1 MFTRK
6 HTHQQQFHAF
16 KDISHSYKASYMQKS
31 SSYHTHTPSEMRT
44 HTSPFRVPKSIKNH
58 NPDTL
63 CPNIRC
69 SYDLKKIMLNW
80 QSRCHC
86 DCFNFIEKVEKPTKR
101 VSWQFACWQSIC
113 SNLQSGKKMTPSLQ
127 RLPIVGW
134 IIHFAGDPECSESL
148 CTISKMARGVRFSRL
163 WPNGSSLSKP
173 AQSNLKT
180 NRCIVH
186 EMENKPLCQLVV
198 SKSMDWTKYP
208 TRKSP
213 RWKLTNTIS
222 TKIAVFG
229 DNYLLNCGE

>member
-113 SNLQSGKKMTPSLQ
+113 SNLQSGKKITPSLQ

-134 IIHFAGDPECSESL
+134 IIHFAGDPECSESKWHVGFGFQG
-148 CTISKMARGVRFSRL
+148 CGPMAQACQNLHNQIWKLIDALFMRWKTNPSA
-163 WPNGSSLSKP
+163 SLSSQKAWIGP
-173 AQSNLKT
+173 NTQLA
-180 NRCIVH
+180 NRLG
-186 EMENKPLCQLVV
+186 ENWQIQYQQK
-198 SKSMDWTKYP
+198 
-208 TRKSP
+208 
-213 RWKLTNTIS
+213 
-222 TKIAVFG
+222 
-229 DNYLLNCGE
+229 

>member
-16 KDISHSYKASYMQKS
+16 KDIRHSYKASYMQKS

-69 SYDLKKIMLNW
+69 SYDLEKIMLNW

-113 SNLQSGKKMTPSLQ
+113 SNLQSGKKWHHHCKGYLSLGGLFTLQAIPNALSHCAQSQRWHVGFGFQGCGPMAQACQNLHNQIWKLIDALFMRWKTNPS
-127 RLPIVGW
+127 
-134 IIHFAGDPECSESL
+134 A
-148 CTISKMARGVRFSRL
+148 
-163 WPNGSSLSKP
+163 SLSSQKAWIGP
-173 AQSNLKT
+173 NTQLA
-180 NRCIVH
+180 NRLD
-186 EMENKPLCQLVV
+186 ENWQIQYQQK
-198 SKSMDWTKYP
+198 
-208 TRKSP
+208 
-213 RWKLTNTIS
+213 
-222 TKIAVFG
+222 
-229 DNYLLNCGE
+229 